1 VLVERDAEMAGDPL
15 AELPAAVERE
25 QADRAHCPPAHA
37 AASARLYRLAGFAT
51 LTRIKVAR
59 PRVHPSSRAVAE
71 EIMLPSSHVFA
82 NRAEAGRRL
91 AERLVRFKS
100 ERPLVLALPR
110 GGVPVGFEVAQ
121 ALEAPLDL
129 ILVRKIGAPFQPE
142 LAIAAVV
149 DGDEAEIVLNRDLV
163 ADLRISEGYLER
175 ERARQLEEIER
186 RRGLYAAGRPRIE
199 PRDRS
204 AIVIDDG
211 IATGA
216 TMEAALH
223 AVRRA
228 GPRRLVLAVPV
239 APPDTI
245 ERLRPQVDEV
255 ECLMTPD
262 YFGAIGM
269 FYADF
274 RQLSDA
280 EVIELLERAA
290 ARGSGEGEA

>member
-1 VLVERDAEMAGDPL
+1 MSL
-15 AELPAAVERE
+15 
-25 QADRAHCPPAHA
+25 
-37 AASARLYRLAGFAT
+37 
-51 LTRIKVAR
+51 
-59 PRVHPSSRAVAE
+59 
-71 EIMLPSSHVFA
+71 SSHRFA
-82 NRAEAGRRL
+82 DRAEAGRRL
-91 AERLVRFKS
+91 AARLVRFKS

-121 ALEAPLDL
+121 VLAASLDL

-142 LAIAAVV
+142 LAIGAVV
-149 DGDEAEIVLNRDLV
+149 DGDEAETVLNRALV
-163 ADLRISEGYLER
+163 ADPRISADYLQR

-186 RRGLYAAGRPRIE
+186 RRRLYAAGRPRVE
-199 PRDRS
+199 ARDRT
-204 AIVIDDG
+204 AIVVDDG

-228 GPRRLVLAVPV
+228 CPRRLVLAVPV

-245 ERLRPQVDEV
+245 ERLRPEVDEV
-255 ECLMTPD
+255 ECLMTPAC
-262 YFGAIGM
+262 FGAIGA

-280 EVIELLERAA
+280 DVIALLERAA
-290 ARGSGEGEA
+290 ARGAGER